1 MSSRTGALLIHGLG
15 GTQYD
20 LGSMHKQLKLS
31 GIETHS
37 LTLPGHGMT
46 PHALRE
52 VRAEDWIEAAT
63 RKYREL
69 AQQYDTLHVIGMC
82 MGALLATIVCAREQH
97 RSGALI
103 ALAPPVYID
112 GWSTPWY
119 RTLRYAIYLLPSLA
133 SRIRVEE
140 SHPYGIKNE
149 SVRNVV
155 KAKFE
160 RGESFHYRWV
170 PLSCIREVDRLRRA
184 VRRCV
189 AEVACPV
196 LVVHAREDELTSLRS
211 AQFIARQA
219 PNARVEVLENSYHMV
234 CVDND
239 RAQVARTVLEFVSH
253 AAQPRGRADS
263 LASLRRRPAQTSACY
278 CGNERPRVRTCA
290 GMVG

>member
-20 LGSMHKQLKLS
+20 LGSMHKQLKRS

-69 AQQYDTLHVIGMC
+69 VQQYDTLHVIGMC

-97 RSGALI
+97 RSGALV

-119 RTLRYAIYLLPSLA
+119 RTLRYAIYLLPILS

-140 SHPYGIKNE
+140 GDPYGIKNE

-155 KAKFE
+155 KAKLE

-170 PLSCIREVDRLRRA
+170 PLSCIREVDRLRRG

-211 AQFIARQA
+211 ARFIARQA
-219 PNARVEVLENSYHMV
+219 PNVRVEVLENSYHMV

-239 RAQVARTVLEFVSH
+239 RAQVARSVLEFIAH
-253 AAQPRGRADS
+253 AARPRASTDS
-263 LASLRRRPAQTSACY
+263 AAALRHTATQMSARY
-278 CGNERPRVRTCA
+278 CGNERSTA
-290 GMVG
+290 GTGAGIVA